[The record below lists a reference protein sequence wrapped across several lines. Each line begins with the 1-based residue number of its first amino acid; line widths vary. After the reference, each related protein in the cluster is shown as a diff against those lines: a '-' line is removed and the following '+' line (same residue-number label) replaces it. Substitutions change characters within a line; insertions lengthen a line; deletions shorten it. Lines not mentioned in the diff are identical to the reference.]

1 MELEDEEQGEEQQP
15 RRPEPQQEPRLNGKV
30 LYDIAGGTPH
40 GHFAIGNGAVRAADV
55 RAAAKKNRLH
65 PSNSVSMQ
73 SMAREMARLRHA
85 NESLQ
90 RDNRAKDIA
99 TYLILGLYQDLGKEI
114 PDHLQRRLSAA
125 HAIATSSSHVGSES
139 PNNMDVNGH
148 NGEDLGGTNIDNT
161 HGSNQ
166 HCGNNALSDDAT

>member
-40 GHFAIGNGAVRAADV
+40 GRFAIGNGAVRAADV
-55 RAAAKKNRLH
+55 RAAAKENRSH

-73 SMAREMARLRHA
+73 SMAREMACLRRA

-99 TYLILGLYQDLGKEI
+99 TDLILVHIFHMFIFLQLMFFLILNYIHAFTAGTRGGQNI
-114 PDHLQRRLSAA
+114 PRTEPKLSR
-125 HAIATSSSHVGSES
+125 TGTEGNGTEKVRFPFGS
-139 PNNMDVNGH
+139 MIR
-148 NGEDLGGTNIDNT
+148 GTEV
-161 HGSNQ
+161 SQ
-166 HCGNNALSDDAT
+166 

>member
-40 GHFAIGNGAVRAADV
+40 GRFAIGNGAIRAADV
-55 RAAAKKNRLH
+55 RAAAKKNRSH

-73 SMAREMARLRHA
+73 SMAREMAHLRRA

-99 TYLILGLYQDLGKEI
+99 TDLILVHIVIPYVHISTIDVFSCSELY
-114 PDHLQRRLSAA
+114 
-125 HAIATSSSHVGSES
+125 TCF
-139 PNNMDVNGH
+139 
-148 NGEDLGGTNIDNT
+148 
-161 HGSNQ
+161 
-166 HCGNNALSDDAT
+166 HCRDFIRT